1 MSDASGSAL
10 AEPRAPHP
18 EADAKRPFK
27 LGFHTRISFPTGR
40 AADGLR
46 DGIELFRAGEQLGYD
61 AGWAYQR
68 HFDNYLAAPLVF
80 LPVVAQH
87 TTRITLGTAIVGMRY
102 EAPIL
107 MAEAAGTADL
117 LTDGRL
123 QLGLGTGMGGFDVVF
138 GQPPNDGRDQ
148 SQAKLELFMRGIRG
162 VPVGVVNE
170 PAGPLTPGLE
180 LTVRPTSP
188 TLPERVWFGA
198 GSVASAE
205 RIAGQGLR
213 LMTSTILT
221 GRFDDY
227 GVEQARLIDAYHD
240 AHTGTAPPRVAVSRS
255 ILPTTSPELARLYA
269 AYDHERRTQGPGA
282 SRPQGALDA
291 RTELSALPF
300 TVSQTIHGGPE
311 AVAEALLSDP
321 AVAMADEL
329 IAFLPPAFDL
339 AHNRR
344 LIEEIAEMANGRLG
358 WRPAEPPT
366 DQH

>member
-1 MSDASGSAL
+1 MSSAV
-10 AEPRAPHP
+10 AQPRAAG
-18 EADAKRPFK
+18 EESNGKRPFG

-40 AADGLR
+40 AAAGLR
-46 DGIELFRAGEQLGYD
+46 DGIELFRAGEELGYD

-138 GQPPNDGRDQ
+138 GQEPNDGRDQ
-148 SQAKLELFMRGIRG
+148 AQAKLELFMRGIRG
-162 VPVGVVNE
+162 EPVGVVNE
-170 PAGPLTPGLE
+170 PAGPLTTGTE

-188 TLPERVWFGA
+188 TLPERIWFGA
-198 GSVASAE
+198 GSVASAQ
-205 RIAGQGLR
+205 RIGRQGLR

-227 GVEQARLIDAYHD
+227 AVEQARLIESYRDSY
-240 AHTGTAPPRVAVSRS
+240 TGTTAPRVAVSRS
-255 ILPTTSPELARLYA
+255 ILPTTSPERARLYA

-291 RTELSALPF
+291 RTEVSALPF
-300 TVSQTIHGGPE
+300 TVSQTIHGEPE
-311 AVAEALLSDP
+311 AVAEALLADP
-321 AVAMADEL
+321 AVALADEL

-339 AHNRR
+339 EHNRR
-344 LIEEIAEMANGRLG
+344 LIEEIAEMAAGRLG
-358 WRPAEPPT
+358 WRPAEPTP
-366 DQH
+366 DQR

>member
-1 MSDASGSAL
+1 MSTAVAQ
-10 AEPRAPHP
+10 PRAAGEEPNG
-18 EADAKRPFK
+18 KRAFK

-68 HFDNYLAAPLVF
+68 HFDNYMAAPLVF

-117 LTDGRL
+117 LTNGRL

-138 GQPPNDGRDQ
+138 AQEPNDGRDQ

-162 VPVGVVNE
+162 EPVGVVNE
-170 PAGPLTPGLE
+170 PAGMLTAGVQ

-188 TLPERVWFGA
+188 TLPERVWYGA

-205 RIAGQGLR
+205 RIGRQGLR

-227 GVEQARLIDAYHD
+227 GVEQARLIEAYRDAY
-240 AHTGTAPPRVAVSRS
+240 TGSTPPRVAVSRS
-255 ILPTTSPELARLYA
+255 ILPTTSAESGRRYA
-269 AYDHERRTQGPGA
+269 AYDHERRMQGPGA
-282 SRPQGALDA
+282 SRPEGALNPTA
-291 RTELSALPF
+291 ELAAAAF
-300 TVSQTIHGGPE
+300 TVSQSIRGEPE

-321 AVAMADEL
+321 AVALADEV

-339 AHNRR
+339 EHNRR
-344 LIEEIAEMANGRLG
+344 LIEEIAEMAAGRLG
-358 WRPAEPPT
+358 WHPAEPMS
-366 DQH
+366 DQR

>member
-1 MSDASGSAL
+1 MSTAVAPARAAGE
-10 AEPRAPHP
+10 EPKP
-18 EADAKRPFK
+18 KRPFG

-40 AADGLR
+40 AAAGLR

-87 TTRITLGTAIVGMRY
+87 TSRITLGSAIIGMRY

-107 MAEAAGTADL
+107 MAEQAGTADL

-123 QLGLGTGMGGFDVVF
+123 QLGLGTGMGGYDTVF
-138 GQPPNDGRDQ
+138 GQEPNDGRDQ
-148 SQAKLELFMRGIRG
+148 SQARLELFMRGIRG
-162 VPVGVVNE
+162 ESVGVVNE
-170 PAGPLTPGLE
+170 PAGLLTPGLE

-188 TLPERVWFGA
+188 TLPERVWYGA
-198 GSVASAE
+198 GSVASAQ
-205 RIAGQGLR
+205 RIGSQGLR

-227 GVEQARLIDAYHD
+227 GVEQARLIESYREAY
-240 AHTGTAPPRVAVSRS
+240 AGTTPPRVAVSRS

-269 AYDHERRTQGPGA
+269 AYDHERRTQGPAA
-282 SRPQGALDA
+282 SRPQGALA
-291 RTELSALPF
+291 PTAASAAMPF
-300 TVSQTIHGGPE
+300 TVSNTIHGQPD

-339 AHNRR
+339 EQNRR
-344 LIEEIAEMANGRLG
+344 LIEEIAEMASSRLG
-358 WRPAEPPT
+358 WLPAEPPA